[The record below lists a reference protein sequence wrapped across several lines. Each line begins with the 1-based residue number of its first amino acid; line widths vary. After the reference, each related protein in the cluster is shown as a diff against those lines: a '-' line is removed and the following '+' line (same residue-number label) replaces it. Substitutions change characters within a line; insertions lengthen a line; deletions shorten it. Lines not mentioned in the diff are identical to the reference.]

1 MGLEAGDGEAALQA
15 EWPGLVPAIAQ
26 MVRKGWS
33 RKKWCLRGMN
43 LEATDQR
50 CQGEDRG
57 PRDRK
62 VSQDADAADQESGR
76 CRAVSTLGHARHE
89 APDYTFF

>member
-1 MGLEAGDGEAALQA
+1 MQTD
-15 EWPGLVPAIAQ
+15 WPGLVPAIAQ

-33 RKKWCLRGMN
+33 QKKWCLRGKH
-43 LEATDQR
+43 LEAMDQR

-76 CRAVSTLGHARHE
+76 CRAVSTPGHSRFKAL
-89 APDYTFF
+89 DYTLFTGLKNVGVLT